1 MRTNRA
7 STLRSIIG
15 RSILTLILSVLLAI
29 RIAPALSSTAFAV
42 PTRTAIPIANQKCS
56 TFSEYTDI
64 VNAYKTQ
71 GVEAEARETAKKDAK
86 THFTNELSRD
96 DQYDVIACT
105 LKSGQFHLFMVP
117 YMIRYFVEVIIQLA
131 GLVCVLFI
139 VIGAYQY
146 LIGSLTEDKQK
157 GKDTI
162 KNALIGLVITLLS
175 WIIVNVVQVALT
187 GA

>member
-1 MRTNRA
+1 MQTKKA
-7 STLRSIIG
+7 STLRSIIR

-29 RIAPALSSTAFAV
+29 QTAPALSNTVFAQ
-42 PTRTAIPIANQKCS
+42 TRTAIPIAHENCAD
-56 TFSEYTDI
+56 FSEYQDI
-64 VNAYKTQ
+64 VTAYKTQ
-71 GVEAEARETAKKDAK
+71 GVEATERELARKEAK

-96 DQYDVIACT
+96 QQYDVIACT